1 MKGNQ
6 GLEALAALCGGRP
19 AVEDGGAP
27 SADAAT
33 SAANGTGTAS
43 STSSRASPQDVD
55 ASSSVAAKATP
66 SAGIANASAVSS
78 QILMRHAS
86 EATSAGGLTKQIQ
99 QQVTASAPLP
109 IGTDTPNVSGTPIA
123 GGLTPQQIQAIM
135 AQSGRFD
142 PALAAQ
148 SLLYPTALRGVET
161 VAAPAPVS
169 MVPASANN
177 ILASTMQQLAL
188 QQYLQAQTN
197 AAQQQQ
203 QQQAQAAQAA
213 ATVAATTGHPQAAL
227 LAMTLAGKTGQLLPT
242 AAPTPTMA
250 VATNTNTGK
259 FLQA

>member
-19 AVEDGGAP
+19 AVEAGSAP
-27 SADAAT
+27 SADSAT
-33 SAANGTGTAS
+33 SAGDGTGTPP
-43 STSSRASPQDVD
+43 STPSRASPQDAAVS
-55 ASSSVAAKATP
+55 APVAAKAT
-66 SAGIANASAVSS
+66 
-78 QILMRHAS
+78 
-86 EATSAGGLTKQIQ
+86 TSAGASAASGQILIRHSSETKSADEITKQIQ
-99 QQVTASAPLP
+99 QQATAGAALP
-109 IGTDTPNVSGTPIA
+109 VGTDPSTVPGAPFA
-123 GGLTPQQIQAIM
+123 GGLTPQQVQAM
-135 AQSGRFD
+135 FATNGRLD

-148 SLLYPTALRGVET
+148 SLLYPTALRGAEA
-161 VAAPAPVS
+161 VATPAPIS

-197 AAQQQQ
+197 AAQQQQQQ

-242 AAPTPTMA
+242 TAPTPTTA

-259 FLQA
+259 FLHS